1 KILEALTVDGMR
13 KKSITRFRACLM
25 KWTKPG
31 AGARAGAKILEAL
44 TVDELQKKSITR
56 FRACLTKWA
65 ELGAGAEAR
74 AEAGAGAGA
83 QLRLGLGLSPALRKK
98 LLATK
103 NEAIKE
109 ENAPAEILRGL
120 DQQMEIGEM
129 EICDQGRD
137 APAEILRG
145 LDQQMEIG
153 EMEAE
158 VEENRCLEMVQET
171 TDKVVLIKKRLKAA
185 RDR

>member
-83 QLRLGLGLSPALRKK
+83 QLRLGLGLRTRHAGKLVTELRPLKSELSKTTLRANTVFLANITESLRNAVGYEYDISALNGW
-98 LLATK
+98 TK
-103 NEAIKE
+103 
-109 ENAPAEILRGL
+109 
-120 DQQMEIGEM
+120 
-129 EICDQGRD
+129 
-137 APAEILRG
+137 
-145 LDQQMEIG
+145 
-153 EMEAE
+153 
-158 VEENRCLEMVQET
+158 
-171 TDKVVLIKKRLKAA
+171 
-185 RDR
+185 